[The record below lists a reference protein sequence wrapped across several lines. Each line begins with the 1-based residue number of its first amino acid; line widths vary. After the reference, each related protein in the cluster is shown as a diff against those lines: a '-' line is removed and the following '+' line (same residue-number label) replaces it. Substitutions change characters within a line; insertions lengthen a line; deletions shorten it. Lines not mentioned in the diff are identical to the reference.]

1 MGVLEK
7 LMLGC
12 ITLHIWQIERASA
25 NKNDQTIRHDRGIDQ
40 SESDEDEGDDDDD
53 DEVGDVLYGE
63 EEYESEL
70 SSDDEN

>member
-1 MGVLEK
+1 
-7 LMLGC
+7 MLGC

-25 NKNDQTIRHDRGIDQ
+25 NKTDQTIRQDHEIDG
-40 SESDEDEGDDDDD
+40 SESDEDGDE
-53 DEVGDVLYGE
+53 EVDDVLYGE